1 MIVGL
6 TYDLREDYLK
16 EGYSEDETAEFDRPD
31 TIGAIE
37 NSLRQL
43 GYRTERIGHA
53 RQLAQQLL
61 SGKRWD
67 IVFNIAEGL
76 YGLGRE
82 SLVPALLDAY
92 RIPYVF
98 SDPVALGISLHK
110 AFAKQIWRDS
120 GLPTPEFSLVRRVDD
135 IREIDLPFPLFAK
148 PVAEGTGKGVSAE
161 SRIENREQLERICRR
176 LLEKYRQPVLVE
188 RFLPGREFTVG
199 VLGTGEQAEAI
210 GTLEIILKERA
221 EKAVYSYTNKEYC
234 EELVEYR
241 LLGEPALDREAKE
254 LARRAWQALDCRDG
268 GRVDLRADEKGR
280 LQLLEVNPLA
290 GLHPQ
295 HSDLPMIATAVGLK
309 YTELIDR
316 IMHSALERY
325 GLQPPR

>member
-6 TYDLREDYLK
+6 TYDLREEYLK

-31 TIGAIE
+31 TIAAIE
-37 NSLRQL
+37 NSLREL
-43 GYRTERIGHA
+43 GYRPECIGHA

-98 SDPVALGISLHK
+98 SDPVVLGISLHK

-120 GLPTPEFSLVRRVDD
+120 GLPTPEFCLVRRVDD
-135 IREIDLPFPLFAK
+135 VREINLPFPLFAK

-161 SRIENREQLERICRR
+161 SRIENREQLLRVCGR

-199 VLGTGEQAEAI
+199 VLGTGEQSEAI

-241 LLGEPALDREAKE
+241 LLSDPVLDSEAKD

-309 YTELIDR
+309 YRELIDR
-316 IMHSALERY
+316 IMRSALSRY
-325 GLQPPR
+325 GLQPPG